1 MVRAVLSSPTRPNY
15 LPCSIDLVTTV
26 TVQIY
31 INIAMGMTAA
41 VVKTME
47 AYLALFKEVDVVVGL
62 ELPDV
67 PGRVARKLIFLLTP
81 DMVRLVSELYL
92 ANLKQMVVSSFGH
105 IQRKILEKF
114 DDERTAAEALVA
126 GADLTGLREATQ
138 ISLKDPYERKML
150 ICEKI
155 SVDIT
160 ASLVHELE
168 AILLPKASKMMKQ
181 IRKHEPMPP
190 GIKGKVTKV
199 SKKILIEQGILGD
212 PGALLVRMMLRT
224 FRSKLPVF
232 VRAIVRT
239 KFDAIEAG
247 LSLPNFEV
255 ELVERS
261 GFEERPLIDDEAG
274 SSLALPTMPLLLL
287 CATIPDADAP

>member
-1 MVRAVLSSPTRPNY
+1 M
-15 LPCSIDLVTTV
+15 LVTTV

-31 INIAMGMTAA
+31 IHIAMGMAAA
-41 VVKTME
+41 VVKTMD

-67 PGRVARKLIFLLTP
+67 PGRVARKLIFRLTP
-81 DMVRLVSELYL
+81 DMVEFVSELYL
-92 ANLKQMVVSSFGH
+92 DNLKQMVVSAFDH
-105 IQRKILEKF
+105 IHRKVLEMF
-114 DDERTAAEALVA
+114 DDKRTAADALVA
-126 GADLTGLREATQ
+126 GPDLKELREETQ
-138 ISLKDPYERKML
+138 IALKDPHELKML
-150 ICEKI
+150 LCEKI
-155 SVDIT
+155 SIDIT

-232 VRAIVRT
+232 VRATVRT
-239 KFDAIEAG
+239 KFDAVEAS
-247 LSLPNFEV
+247 LSVTNFEV

-261 GFEERPLIDDEAG
+261 GFEKRLLMDDEAG